1 MDADFWLH
9 AFDQTEASKGTSWE
23 AELGTPTTEADL
35 DALLGA
41 DRPTDPTA
49 LLSAPVEASTTTEV
63 ATSLSLLLS
72 SLDGQALED
81 QLMGIFNDTVD
92 EFGFPSDESPMRGA
106 EVATPAWPWMSI
118 ETAPPSSVAIF

>member
-9 AFDQTEASKGTSWE
+9 AFDQTEAPKGSSWE
-23 AELGTPTTEADL
+23 AELSTPTATADL

-41 DRPTDPTA
+41 DRPTDLTA
-49 LLSAPVEASTTTEV
+49 LPSAPVEASTTTEV
-63 ATSLSLLLS
+63 ATSLNVLLS

-81 QLMGIFNDTVD
+81 QLMGIFNEAVD
-92 EFGFPSDESPMRGA
+92 EFGFPSDEPSMGGA

-118 ETAPPSSVAIF
+118 EAAAPSSVAIF

>member
-9 AFDQTEASKGTSWE
+9 AFDRTEAPKGTSWE
-23 AELGTPTTEADL
+23 AELGTPTATADL

-49 LLSAPVEASTTTEV
+49 LPFAPVATEV
-63 ATSLSLLLS
+63 ATSLNLLLS

-92 EFGFPSDESPMRGA
+92 EFGFPSDEPPMGGA

-118 ETAPPSSVAIF
+118 ETAAPSSVAIF